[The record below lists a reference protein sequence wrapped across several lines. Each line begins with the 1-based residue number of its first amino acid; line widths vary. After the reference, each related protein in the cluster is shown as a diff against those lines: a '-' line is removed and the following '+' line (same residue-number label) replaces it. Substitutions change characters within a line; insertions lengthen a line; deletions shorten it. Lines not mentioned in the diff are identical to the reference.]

1 MKTVVKRLYEGM
13 FLVDSALAASDWDGI
28 NAAIKTILEKAEAEI
43 ISIRKWNE
51 CRLAYEINRK
61 SRGTYILTYF
71 RVDGDKISGIERDVQ
86 LSERLMRVLIL
97 NAEHMTQT
105 DVEKDTPATLAEK
118 KVAEALA
125 AKELQLAES
134 QKSSADSEVA
144 GDEPKEIEA
153 QVESS
158 GDEVTESATT
168 AEPETQTQL
177 AESQKSPADSEVA
190 GDEPKEIEAQV
201 ESSGDEVTESATTA
215 EPESEPEAET
225 ETPQGKT
232 TAQQDEPDKNQP
244 QED

>member
-86 LSERLMRVLIL
+86 LSEQLMRVLIL
-97 NAEHMTQT
+97 NAEHMTQAE
-105 DVEKDTPATLAEK
+105 VEKETPATLAEK

-125 AKELQLAES
+125 AKEIEAQPAEPE
-134 QKSSADSEVA
+134 KSPADSEAVA
-144 GDEPKEIEA
+144 DEPKEIEA
-153 QVESS
+153 QVESPV
-158 GDEVTESATT
+158 E
-168 AEPETQTQL
+168 
-177 AESQKSPADSEVA
+177 EVA
-190 GDEPKEIEAQV
+190 
-201 ESSGDEVTESATTA
+201 ESATTA

-225 ETPQGKT
+225 ETPQGET

-244 QED
+244 FFLTPFRINFPASGRSVLRPPIKA